1 MTRFGNLLLV
11 IYTLLVIYYELIWAI
26 WFIPRNCSAPHFLV
40 VDSSN
45 FPRNLSTPGFGR
57 MARLSA
63 QFSSTSGSQDGQ
75 VAFGHVAGG
84 QRHSGAGSGLILQP
98 GSRRDS
104 TKNNRPI
111 VRPMYRKDV
120 FYTGSSKHL
129 AISTANTTEMQN
141 GGAPHLTTRPS
152 QVIWPLEKKRPR
164 RASINL
170 EFLDPTKFMRRRKWI
185 SLWWLFLRP
194 CY

>member
-1 MTRFGNLLLV
+1 MTRFVTLLL
-11 IYTLLVIYYELIWAI
+11 IYFQLIWAI

-75 VAFGHVAGG
+75 VAFVAGG

-141 GGAPHLTTRPS
+141 GGAQHLTTRPS
-152 QVIWPLEKKRPR
+152 QVIWPLEKKRPW
-164 RASINL
+164 RASKDL
-170 EFLDPTKFMRRRKWI
+170 DFLDPTKFMRRRKWI
-185 SLWWLFLRP
+185 SLWWLFLHP